1 VQTPSIPIELEA
13 IANLE
18 GEYGYLNLDHQI
30 MLFLN

>member
-13 IANLE
+13 IANLV
-18 GEYGYLNLDHQI
+18 GEYGYLNLDREI